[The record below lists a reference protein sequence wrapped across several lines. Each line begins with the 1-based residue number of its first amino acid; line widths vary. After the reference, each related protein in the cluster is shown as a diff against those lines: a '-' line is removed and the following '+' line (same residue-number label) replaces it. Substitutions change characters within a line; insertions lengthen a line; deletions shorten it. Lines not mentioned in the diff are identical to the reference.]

1 MQLVIQIQPDVCIAM
16 KHFSTRYLPLLAAA
30 AFALVSVSAQA
41 FEIDYSVHSS
51 TYQVNGSESATGL
64 IAAFDASAPFICDG
78 VSMSGFTNVSSNALC
93 GGGSSNLAYRLDVSF
108 TLGESQDISF
118 RAGMDWGKG
127 GGVIADDNLVYL
139 TTDNIWWSY
148 NWSNSDVFTVEDT
161 FDVGSHTLTWIGF
174 EDCCNGMSS
183 IQFKV
188 GAGEWEDL
196 NATNFSAYEGTPSVP
211 VPPAL
216 ALMLPALGLLRRYR

>member
-1 MQLVIQIQPDVCIAM
+1 MI
-16 KHFSTRYLPLLAAA
+16 HSLLHIFRLFAAA
-30 AFALVSVSAQA
+30 GFALVSVSAHA

-51 TYQVNGSESATGL
+51 TYQVTGSESASGL
-64 IAAFDASAPFICDG
+64 ISAFDNSAPFICDG
-78 VSMSGFTNVSSNALC
+78 VSMSGFTNVSSNSLC

-108 TLGESQDISF
+108 TLGDSKDISF

-127 GGVIADDNLVYL
+127 GGVIADDNLIYL

-148 NWSNSDVFTVEDT
+148 NWDNSDVFTVNDT
-161 FDVGSHTLTWIGF
+161 FDVGTHTLSWIGF

-188 GAGEWEDL
+188 GSGEWEDL

-216 ALMLPALGLLRRYR
+216 ALMLPALGWFRRYL